1 MQTDQNNQLRN
12 IMLNK
17 IRSTV
22 NEYPRNFWILI
33 GALFIDRVGGALI
46 FPFLSLYITSKFNV
60 GMTEVGTIF
69 AVHSISSFVGNMMG
83 GALTDKFG
91 RRSMLIIG
99 LILSA
104 GVSLGMGFIE
114 DWEIFYLLA
123 FFTGFVSN
131 FSSPAVQAMLTD
143 ILPVEQRPD
152 GFGLLRVTMNLA
164 VTFGPAIGGILAGI
178 NYLLLF
184 IIDCVVS
191 IITAII
197 VYFALPE
204 TKPEIQEGE
213 KEESVL
219 QSFGGYRKVFRD
231 KLFLA
236 FLFLETFTAI
246 VYMQMNSTLAVYL
259 RDIHGNSPQGF
270 GYILS
275 LNAAM
280 VVLFQFWVTRRVK
293 KHHQLSMMVAGNV
306 LYAVGFAMYGFT
318 NMYWEFLAAM
328 VIITIGEMVI
338 APIVQ
343 TLIANIAPEDMRGRY
358 MAAYNLG
365 WGIASSVGPLVA
377 GIIIDNY
384 NPNWVWYAGGIICSM
399 VALGY
404 FILKTRVGEKFQ
416 PIGMDKTAPVTA
428 K

>member
-1 MQTDQNNQLRN
+1 
-12 IMLNK
+12 MLKK
-17 IRSTV
+17 IRSKID
-22 NEYPRNFWILI
+22 EYPRNFWVLI

-60 GMTEVGTIF
+60 GLTQVGAIF
-69 AVHSISSFVGNMMG
+69 AVHSISSFVGNMVG
-83 GALTDKFG
+83 GALADKYG
-91 RRSMLIIG
+91 RRLMLIIG
-99 LILSA
+99 LVFSA

-114 DWEIFYLLA
+114 DWELFYLLA
-123 FFTGFVSN
+123 FLSGFVSN
-131 FSSPAVQAMLTD
+131 FGGPAVQAMLAD

-164 VTFGPAIGGILAGI
+164 VAIGPAIGGVLAGI

-204 TKPEIQEGE
+204 TKPKTPEGK
-213 KEESVL
+213 KEESIL
-219 QSFGGYRKVFRD
+219 QSFGGYKKVFRD

-236 FLFLETFTAI
+236 FLFLTTFTAI
-246 VYMQMNSTLAVYL
+246 VYMQMHSTLSVFL
-259 RDIHGNSPQGF
+259 RDFHGTSPQKF

-280 VVLFQFWVTRRVK
+280 VVLFQFMVTRKVK
-293 KHHQLSMMVAGNV
+293 KYHQLSVMMVGNL
-306 LYAVGFAMYGFT
+306 LYAAGFAMYGFT
-318 NMYWEFLAAM
+318 NMYWGFLTAM
-328 VIITIGEMVI
+328 VIITIGEMTI

-343 TLIANIAPEDMRGRY
+343 TMVANLAPEDMRGRY
-358 MAAYNLG
+358 MAAYHLG
-365 WGIASSVGPLVA
+365 WGIASSVGPLAA

-399 VALGY
+399 VSLGY
-404 FILKTRVGEKFQ
+404 FILKTRVGERFQ
-416 PIGMDKTAPVTA
+416 PLAA
-428 K
+428 KITTPSNAE

>member
-1 MQTDQNNQLRN
+1 MLKN
-12 IMLNK
+12 IQSKM
-17 IRSTV
+17 
-22 NEYPRNFWILI
+22 NEYPRNFWVLI

-60 GMTEVGTIF
+60 GLTQVGAIF
-69 AVHSISSFVGNMMG
+69 AVHSLSSFVGNMVG
-83 GALTDKFG
+83 GALADKYG

-99 LILSA
+99 LVFSA
-104 GVSLGMGFIE
+104 GASLGMGFVE
-114 DWEIFYLLA
+114 DWELFYLLA
-123 FFTGFVSN
+123 FLTGFISN
-131 FSSPAVQAMLTD
+131 FGGPAVQAMLAD
-143 ILPVEQRPD
+143 ILPVEKRPD

-164 VTFGPAIGGILAGI
+164 VTIGPAIGGVLAGI

-204 TKPEIQEGE
+204 TKPKTPEGE
-213 KEESVL
+213 KEESIL
-219 QSFGGYRKVFRD
+219 QSFGGYKKVFRD

-236 FLFLETFTAI
+236 FLFLTTFTAI
-246 VYMQMNSTLAVYL
+246 VYMQMNSTLSVYL
-259 RDIHGNSPQGF
+259 RDFHGTSPQGF

-280 VVLFQFWVTRRVK
+280 VVMFQFWVTRKVK
-293 KHHQLSMMVAGNV
+293 KHHQLSVMIVGNL
-306 LYAVGFAMYGFT
+306 LYAVGFSMYGFT
-318 NMYWEFLAAM
+318 NMYWGFLAAM
-328 VIITIGEMVI
+328 VIITIGEMII

-343 TLIANIAPEDMRGRY
+343 TMVANLAPEDMRGRY
-358 MAAYNLG
+358 MAAYRLG
-365 WGIASSVGPLVA
+365 WGIASAVGPLAA
-377 GIIIDNY
+377 GIVIDNY

-404 FILKTRVGEKFQ
+404 FILKTRVGERFQ
-416 PIGMDKTAPVTA
+416 PLLVKN
-428 K
+428 

>member
-1 MQTDQNNQLRN
+1 MLKNLQLK
-12 IMLNK
+12 MK
-17 IRSTV
+17 
-22 NEYPRNFWILI
+22 EYPRNFWVLI

-60 GMTEVGTIF
+60 GLTQVGAIF
-69 AVHSISSFVGNMMG
+69 AVHSISSFVGNMVG
-83 GALTDKFG
+83 GALVDKYG

-99 LILSA
+99 LVFSA
-104 GVSLGMGFIE
+104 GASLGMGFVE
-114 DWEIFYLLA
+114 EWEMFYLLA
-123 FFTGFVSN
+123 FLTGLISN
-131 FSSPAVQAMLTD
+131 FGGPAVQAMLAD
-143 ILPVEQRPD
+143 ILPVEKRPD

-164 VTFGPAIGGILAGI
+164 VTIGPAIGGVLAGI

-204 TKPEIQEGE
+204 TKPNIPEGK
-213 KEESVL
+213 KEESIL

-236 FLFLETFTAI
+236 FLFLTTFTAI
-246 VYMQMNSTLAVYL
+246 VYMQMNSTLSVFL
-259 RDIHGNSPQGF
+259 RDFHGTSPQGF

-275 LNAAM
+275 LNAAI
-280 VVLFQFWVTRRVK
+280 VVLFQFWVTKKVK
-293 KHHQLSMMVAGNV
+293 KHHQLSVMIAGNL

-318 NMYWEFLAAM
+318 NVYWGFLTAM
-328 VIITIGEMVI
+328 VIITIGEMII

-343 TLIANIAPEDMRGRY
+343 TMVANLAPEDMRGRY
-358 MAAYNLG
+358 MAAYHLG
-365 WGIASSVGPLVA
+365 WGIASTVGPLAA
-377 GIIIDNY
+377 GIVIDNY

-404 FILKTRVGEKFQ
+404 LILKTRVGERFQ
-416 PIGMDKTAPVTA
+416 PLSVKN
-428 K
+428 

>member
-1 MQTDQNNQLRN
+1 MLKNIQL
-12 IMLNK
+12 K
-17 IRSTV
+17 TK
-22 NEYPRNFWILI
+22 EYPRNFWVLI

-60 GMTEVGTIF
+60 GLTQVGAIF
-69 AVHSISSFVGNMMG
+69 AVHSISSFVGNMVG
-83 GALTDKFG
+83 GALVDKYG

-99 LILSA
+99 LVFSA
-104 GVSLGMGFIE
+104 GASLGMGFVE
-114 DWEIFYLLA
+114 DWEMFYLLA
-123 FFTGFVSN
+123 FLTGFISN
-131 FSSPAVQAMLTD
+131 FGGPAVQAMLAD
-143 ILPVEQRPD
+143 ILPVEKRPD

-164 VTFGPAIGGILAGI
+164 VTIGPAIGGVLAGI
-178 NYLLLF
+178 DYLLLF

-204 TKPEIQEGE
+204 TKPNIPEGK
-213 KEESVL
+213 KEESIL

-236 FLFLETFTAI
+236 FFFLTTFTAI
-246 VYMQMNSTLAVYL
+246 VYMQMNSTLSVFL
-259 RDIHGNSPQGF
+259 RDFHGTSPQGF

-280 VVLFQFWVTRRVK
+280 VVLFQFWVTRKVK
-293 KHHQLSMMVAGNV
+293 KHHQLSVMIVGNL

-318 NMYWEFLAAM
+318 NMYWGFLTAM
-328 VIITIGEMVI
+328 VIITIGEMII

-343 TLIANIAPEDMRGRY
+343 TMVANLAPEDMRGRY
-358 MAAYNLG
+358 MAAYHLG
-365 WGIASSVGPLVA
+365 WGIASAVGPLAA
-377 GIIIDNY
+377 GIVIDNY
-384 NPNWVWYAGGIICSM
+384 NPNWVWYAGGIICST

-404 FILKTRVGEKFQ
+404 LILKNRVGERFQ
-416 PIGMDKTAPVTA
+416 PLSVKN
-428 K
+428 

>member
-1 MQTDQNNQLRN
+1 MLKNLQLK
-12 IMLNK
+12 MK
-17 IRSTV
+17 
-22 NEYPRNFWILI
+22 EYPRNFWVLI

-60 GMTEVGTIF
+60 GLTQVGAIF
-69 AVHSISSFVGNMMG
+69 AVHSISSFVGNMVG
-83 GALTDKFG
+83 GALVDKYG

-99 LILSA
+99 LVFSA
-104 GVSLGMGFIE
+104 GASLGMGFVE
-114 DWEIFYLLA
+114 EWEMFYLLA
-123 FFTGFVSN
+123 FLTGLISN
-131 FSSPAVQAMLTD
+131 FGGPAVQAMLAD
-143 ILPVEQRPD
+143 ILPVEKRPD

-164 VTFGPAIGGILAGI
+164 VTIGPAIGGVLAGI

-204 TKPEIQEGE
+204 TKPNIPEG
-213 KEESVL
+213 KEEESIL

-236 FLFLETFTAI
+236 FLFLTTFTAI
-246 VYMQMNSTLAVYL
+246 VYMQMNSTLSVFL
-259 RDIHGNSPQGF
+259 RDFHGTSPQGF

-275 LNAAM
+275 LNAAI
-280 VVLFQFWVTRRVK
+280 VVLFQFWVTKKVK
-293 KHHQLSMMVAGNV
+293 KHHQLSVMIVGNL

-318 NMYWEFLAAM
+318 NVYWGFLTAM
-328 VIITIGEMVI
+328 VIITIGEMII

-343 TLIANIAPEDMRGRY
+343 TMVANLAPEDMRGRY
-358 MAAYNLG
+358 MAAYHLG
-365 WGIASSVGPLVA
+365 WGIASTVGPLAA
-377 GIIIDNY
+377 GIVIDNY

-404 FILKTRVGEKFQ
+404 LILKTRVGERFQ
-416 PIGMDKTAPVTA
+416 PLSVKN
-428 K
+428 